1 MKQHFNYK
9 YCFNNSKRCF
19 KVILNHLLLFQ
30 NSFETGTNYLSLDI
44 RIMESN
50 NRKKYVMI
58 NRETGSNGIF
68 AMLDA
73 IGSDNE
79 SDIDNL
85 LEDSDT
91 EYVAEEPVPADNEDS
106 HDVLTPEANIHIEN
120 TASSSTDPPR
130 KKLKHATASLKWQRK
145 PKLIKRKNCELEA
158 KILLDLPVN
167 PSPLR
172 VFESTTRLNIW

>member
-1 MKQHFNYK
+1 
-9 YCFNNSKRCF
+9 
-19 KVILNHLLLFQ
+19 
-30 NSFETGTNYLSLDI
+30 
-44 RIMESN
+44 MESN

-58 NRETGSNGIF
+58 NRETGSKDIF

-91 EYVAEEPVPADNEDS
+91 GYVAEEPVPAVNDDS

-120 TASSSTDPPR
+120 NASSSTDPPR
-130 KKLKHATASLKWQRK
+130 TTASLKWQCK
-145 PKLIKRKNCELEA
+145 PKLIKHKNYELEA

-172 VFESTTRLNIW
+172 VLRALHV

>member
-1 MKQHFNYK
+1 
-9 YCFNNSKRCF
+9 
-19 KVILNHLLLFQ
+19 
-30 NSFETGTNYLSLDI
+30 
-44 RIMESN
+44 MESN

-58 NRETGSNGIF
+58 NRETGGNDIF

-91 EYVAEEPVPADNEDS
+91 EYAAEEPVPADNEDN

-167 PSPLR
+167 PSPLCA
-172 VFESTTRLNIW
+172 FESTTSLNDLVSLICDQTNLYAEQNGRTF

>member
-1 MKQHFNYK
+1 
-9 YCFNNSKRCF
+9 
-19 KVILNHLLLFQ
+19 
-30 NSFETGTNYLSLDI
+30 
-44 RIMESN
+44 MESN
-50 NRKKYVMI
+50 NRKKYAMI
-58 NRETGSNGIF
+58 NRETDSNDIF

-91 EYVAEEPVPADNEDS
+91 EYGAEEPVPAGNEDS
-106 HDVLTPEANIHIEN
+106 HDATPEANIHIEN

-130 KKLKHATASLKWQRK
+130 KKLRHATASLKWQDK

-158 KILLDLPVN
+158 KLLLDLPVN

-172 VFESTTRLNIW
+172 VFESTTRLNDLLSLLCDQKNLYAKQNGGTF

>member
-1 MKQHFNYK
+1 
-9 YCFNNSKRCF
+9 
-19 KVILNHLLLFQ
+19 
-30 NSFETGTNYLSLDI
+30 
-44 RIMESN
+44 MESN

-58 NRETGSNGIF
+58 NRETGSNDIF
-68 AMLDA
+68 TMLDA

-130 KKLKHATASLKWQRK
+130 KNLKHAAASLKWQRK

-167 PSPLR
+167 PSPQQGISGCH
-172 VFESTTRLNIW
+172 V

>member
-1 MKQHFNYK
+1 
-9 YCFNNSKRCF
+9 
-19 KVILNHLLLFQ
+19 
-30 NSFETGTNYLSLDI
+30 
-44 RIMESN
+44 
-50 NRKKYVMI
+50 MI
-58 NRETGSNGIF
+58 NPETGSNDIF

-91 EYVAEEPVPADNEDS
+91 EYLS
-106 HDVLTPEANIHIEN
+106 PEANIHIEN
-120 TASSSTDPPR
+120 TASGSTDPPR

-172 VFESTTRLNIW
+172 VFESTTRLNDLVGLICDQTNLYAEQNGRTF